1 LHLHQKPV
9 HSINKN
15 ILTTKKLGRFLMTI
29 VMRTHKTK
37 SVLFV
42 TITMLWAGLAQAQQG
57 ANASGGNATGI
68 GGTVT
73 YTVGQVV
80 YTTNTSS
87 SGSVSQ
93 GVQNTF
99 EIYSVGTNETALNIS
114 IIAFPNPTF
123 ENLTLTIDNYS
134 DVILSYQLYDMQGKL
149 LSGLQITGTQTQII
163 MSDLPAAIYFIDVID
178 QENKKIQSFK
188 IVKN

>member
-1 LHLHQKPV
+1 
-9 HSINKN
+9 
-15 ILTTKKLGRFLMTI
+15 
-29 VMRTHKTK
+29 MRNHKTK

-42 TITMLWAGLAQAQQG
+42 TIAMLWAGLAQAQQG

-73 YTVGQVV
+73 YSVGQVV

-99 EIYSVGTNETALNIS
+99 EIYPVGTDETALNIS
-114 IIAFPNPTF
+114 ITAFPNPTF

-134 DVILSYQLYDMQGKL
+134 DAILSYQLYDMHGKL
-149 LSGLQITGTQTQII
+149 LSGFQITGPQTQII
-163 MSDLPAAIYFIDVID
+163 MSDLPAATYFIDIID
-178 QENKKIQSFK
+178 QENEKIQSFK